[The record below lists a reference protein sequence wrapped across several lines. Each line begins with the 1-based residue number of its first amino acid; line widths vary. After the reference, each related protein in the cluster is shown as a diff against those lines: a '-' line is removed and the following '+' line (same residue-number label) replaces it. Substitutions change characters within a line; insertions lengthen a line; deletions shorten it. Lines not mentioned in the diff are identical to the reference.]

1 MSRLLLLTSL
11 PLSKIIGFL
20 PLSNK
25 VRAAKSP
32 AGPEPMIITS
42 SELETSL

>member
-1 MSRLLLLTSL
+1 MSLLLLTSL
-11 PLSKIIGFL
+11 PLSKTIGFM
-20 PLSNK
+20 PLSIK

-42 SELETSL
+42 SELVTFL